1 MGTRT
6 GNIVDASVLLQTVSD
21 TYEEVHAKRWSESL
35 KWIAP
40 FADKAERILDVG
52 GESRFTEMIRKR
64 WPGKLVPYYG
74 GDLRNGFIV
83 RDCDLIICTEILEHI
98 EDAEHEGIQT
108 EWKGTGVH
116 NVLAS
121 CWMSLRP
128 GGHLFVTTPNPCSI
142 TAIHHALNLAPPM
155 IYPPH
160 YRELT
165 PYQLDEMVR
174 SVEFEILRRETLDV
188 WRNAISD
195 KQHRALMLL
204 IKDLNYPDELRGE
217 DVFLL
222 CRKPETTTAS

>member
-1 MGTRT
+1 MTE
-6 GNIVDASVLLQTVSD
+6 
-21 TYEEVHAKRWSESL
+21 TYEQVHSKRYEQSL
-35 KWIAP
+35 LWIEQ

-52 GESRFTEMIRKR
+52 GESPFTEIIRKL

-74 GDLRNGFIV
+74 GDLRSGFIV

-98 EDAEHEGIQT
+98 EDAEHDGIQS
-108 EWKGTGVH
+108 EWKGTGVY

-128 GGHLFVTTPNPCSI
+128 GGHLFITTPNPCSI

-160 YRELT
+160 FRELT

-174 SVEFEILRRETLDV
+174 AVGFEILRRKTLDV
-188 WRNAISD
+188 WRNAISMREHARIAEFIA
-195 KQHRALMLL
+195 KE
-204 IKDLNYPDELRGE
+204 NYPLELRGE

-222 CRKPETTTAS
+222 SRKPMETTTAS